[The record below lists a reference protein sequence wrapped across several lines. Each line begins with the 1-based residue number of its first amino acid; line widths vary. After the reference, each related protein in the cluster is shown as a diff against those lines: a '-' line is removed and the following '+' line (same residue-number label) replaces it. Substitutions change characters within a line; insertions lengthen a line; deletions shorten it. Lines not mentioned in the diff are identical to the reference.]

1 MRFLTAFLSKIFG
14 EWTITGTERMC
25 NRPIALL
32 VDAINSLGGEVEYM
46 EKVGYPPLRI
56 KGHALRGGEIS
67 IAGNVSSQ
75 YISALLMIAP
85 IMEQG
90 LKINLTG
97 EIISKPYI
105 NLTIN
110 LMRKFGVE
118 SEWLGN
124 TISVSSQD
132 YIPIRFTVEGDWSA
146 ASYWYAIASL
156 CDDAEITLQNLFSDS
171 LQGDSAVSGMFADL
185 GIKTSF
191 NEHNIKISRDHKSPE
206 RWDYDFVN
214 QPDLAQTFVVVC
226 CLLNVKF
233 RFTGL
238 QSLKIKETD
247 RIEALKNEMRKLG
260 FVLSDYEGSILEW
273 NGERCESV
281 ENPIIDTYED
291 HRMAMAFAPASLKL
305 GSIRINNPG
314 VVSKSYPRY
323 WNDLLKAGFEI
334 KEE

>member
-1 MRFLTAFLSKIFG
+1 
-14 EWTITGTERMC
+14 
-25 NRPIALL
+25 
-32 VDAINSLGGEVEYM
+32 
-46 EKVGYPPLRI
+46 
-56 KGHALRGGEIS
+56 
-67 IAGNVSSQ
+67 
-75 YISALLMIAP
+75 MIAP
-85 IMEQG
+85 TMEQG

-110 LMRKFGVE
+110 LMRKFGVK

-124 TISVSSQD
+124 TISVSPQD
-132 YIPIRFTVEGDWSA
+132 YTPIRFTVEGDWSA

-156 CDDAEITLQNLFSDS
+156 CDNAKITLQNLFSDS
-171 LQGDSAVSGMFADL
+171 LQGDSAVSRMFAEL
-185 GIKTSF
+185 GINTYFEEKS
-191 NEHNIKISRDHKSPE
+191 IKISREHKSPE
-206 RWDYDFVN
+206 RWNYDFIN

-226 CLLNVKF
+226 CMLNVKF

-247 RIEALKNEMRKLG
+247 RIEALKKEMRKLG
-260 FVLSDYEGSILEW
+260 FILSDYEGSILEW
-273 NGERCESV
+273 NGERCESD

-305 GSIRINNPG
+305 GSIRINNPE
-314 VVSKSYPRY
+314 VVSKSYPGY
-323 WNDLLKAGFEI
+323 WNDLLKVGFEI